1 MAYTDGYSASPKS
14 VPSRVG
20 KARYTTAGYVR
31 PILRPTLKGFQ
42 RGPNT
47 YTQEEVDNLLA
58 LGIKAKRLK
67 KRRERRRDR
76 VWGDL
81 EKVKKDLEKVKK
93 DIEEMSKEDMMELNE
108 LIDDDMMMRSS

>member
-1 MAYTDGYSASPKS
+1 M
-14 VPSRVG
+14 
-20 KARYTTAGYVR
+20 
-31 PILRPTLKGFQ
+31 
-42 RGPNT
+42 
-47 YTQEEVDNLLA
+47 
-58 LGIKAKRLK
+58 K